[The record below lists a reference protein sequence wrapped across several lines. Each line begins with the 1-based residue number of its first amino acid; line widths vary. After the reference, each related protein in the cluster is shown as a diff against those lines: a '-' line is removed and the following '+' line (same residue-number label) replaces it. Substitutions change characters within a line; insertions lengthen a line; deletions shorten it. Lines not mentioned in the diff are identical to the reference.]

1 VKDLELF
8 NISLLNKWK
17 WRCLTDK
24 NALWYDLLKFKYGSL
39 ARKVLSRDGPM
50 IRRKDSN
57 WWKDI
62 LLAGT
67 TNMTSEAWF
76 PNNIKC
82 NLGNGLE
89 IDFWKDK
96 WLGNEPF
103 CSLFPPLYS
112 SRPAEFSMVADNGI
126 WQNTSWTAAEG
137 KGIPKDSLLDLASY
151 SLEHLAVEE
160 CNNFQRGCG

>member
-1 VKDLELF
+1 VW
-8 NISLLNKWK
+8 NKRK

-39 ARKVLSRDGPM
+39 ARKVLSLDGPM

-67 TNMTSEAWF
+67 TNMASEAWF

-103 CSLFPPLYS
+103 CSLFPSLYL

-126 WQNTSWTAAEG
+126 WQNTSWRWNL
-137 KGIPKDSLLDLASY
+137 SW
-151 SLEHLAVEE
+151 AV
-160 CNNFQRGCG
+160 NNDITIV